1 MLSLFIRLFGWFF
14 FLSGLLHAQQ
24 SSMDKINQLPAK
36 DRQARLIEGAK
47 QEGSEVM
54 WYGNWERD
62 ELEQLVRA
70 FKKKYPF
77 MNVAIFRGG
86 SGKVEDKVTTE
97 YRAGKY
103 LVDILLAG
111 TGKMLP
117 FKEKGIIGR
126 YLSPE
131 IAHLRRGLVDKE
143 GWWVSLAT
151 SPVVIGY
158 NTDQVGSQGAPR
170 DWPDLLDSKWKGKI
184 GLDTEPDVMVTG
196 LLQAQGEEKTV
207 KFLRALAQNKPQ
219 IRSGHT
225 LLVQLLS
232 AGEFPV
238 AAEIYGYRVAQ
249 FIAKGAPLRMVF
261 PNPTIFTTSPIMVAK
276 HPPHPHAVA
285 LFYDFL
291 LSEEGQ
297 TIVGVD
303 IGRVPP
309 RKGAQSRNPEFTKIQ
324 DSDRFLPLD
333 PWLVGKRTNDAQR
346 WIKDIFL
353 RR

>member
-1 MLSLFIRLFGWFF
+1 MFYIFIIVLGWMLLIPHP
-14 FLSGLLHAQQ
+14 LLAQE
-24 SSMDKINQLPAK
+24 SPLEKIQRLPAK
-36 DRQARLIEGAK
+36 EREARLNEGARGEK
-47 QEGSEVM
+47 EVM
-54 WYGNWERD
+54 WYANWERD
-62 ELEQLVRA
+62 ELEQLARG

-77 MNVAIFRGG
+77 MNVSIFRGG
-86 SGKVEDKVTTE
+86 SGKVEDKVVTE

-117 FKEKGIIGR
+117 FKERGIIGA

-131 IAHLRRGLVDKE
+131 TANMHPGLYDKE

-158 NTDQVGSQGAPR
+158 NTSQVGSQVAPQ
-170 DWPDLLDSKWKGKI
+170 DWPDLLEAKWRGKI

-196 LLQAQGEEKTV
+196 LLQSWGDEKTL

-232 AGEFPV
+232 AGEFPI

-249 FIAKGAPLRMVF
+249 FVAKEAPIRMVF
-261 PNPTIFTTSPIMVAK
+261 PNPTIFTTSPIMMAK
-276 HPPHPHAVA
+276 NPPHPYGAA

-297 TIVGVD
+297 TIIGID
-303 IGRVPP
+303 IGRVPA
-309 RKGAQSRNPEFTKIQ
+309 RRRAKSRNPDFTKIQ

-333 PWLVGKRTNDAQR
+333 PWLVGRRTKDAQR
-346 WIKDIFL
+346 WIKEIFL